1 MSATI
6 ASAITITGNV
16 LVQGQYTNINS
27 LNSTYLQG
35 PILNMTSGGGFPGV
49 VGGGYYHTA
58 VLLANGTVRTF
69 GQNNNGQLG
78 VNDTTARSTPVQVW
92 AISSS
97 AIAVACG
104 RYHTAVLLANGT
116 VQTFGRN
123 DNGQLGVN
131 DTTARSTP
139 VQVFAISSSAIAV
152 AGGYYHTAVLLANG
166 TVRTFGN
173 NGKGQLGVNDTTA
186 RSTPVQVWAISSSAI
201 AVACGIYHTAV
212 LLANGTVQTF
222 GLNFNGQLG
231 VNAATSVTYSTPV
244 QVWAISSSAIAVACG
259 DFHTAVLLAN
269 GTVRTFGQNN
279 NGQLGVNDTANRIT
293 PVQVFA
299 ISSSAIAVACGQYH
313 TAVVLANGTVQTFG
327 YNNNGQLGV
336 NDTTSR
342 STPVQVWAISS
353 SAIAVAGGRFHTAI
367 LLANGTVQTFGRNT
381 TGQLGVNDTTSRSTP
396 VQVLNI
402 TTAGG
407 IAYQSPVLLLGLS
420 AYSSYNV
427 DLSTDYAR
435 KATTST
441 WYTGSDERIKTNIES
456 ANVTR
461 CVDIVQGLDLKYF
474 EWDFPEGTDADDK
487 HSLGWIAQEFAQFFP
502 KSVETNEA
510 HGISDFQNLNSDQI
524 IKVMWGAL
532 RQLRAQLKSQAAT

>member
-49 VGGGYYHTA
+49 VACGWYHTA

-69 GQNNNGQLG
+69 GLNNNGQLG
-78 VNDTTARSTPVQVW
+78 VNDTASRSTPVQVFAISSSAIAVACGRFHTAVLLANGTVQTFGRNNDGQLGVNDTTNRSTPVQVW

-104 RYHTAVLLANGT
+104 GYHTAVLLSNGTVQTFGFNNNSQLGVNDTTERNTPVQVFAISSSAIAVACGRFHTAVLLANGT

-123 DNGQLGVN
+123 NDGQLGVN
-131 DTTARSTP
+131 DTT
-139 VQVFAISSSAIAV
+139 
-152 AGGYYHTAVLLANG
+152 N
-166 TVRTFGN
+166 
-173 NGKGQLGVNDTTA
+173 

-201 AVACGIYHTAV
+201 AVACGNYHTAV

-222 GLNFNGQLG
+222 GDNTNGE
-231 VNAATSVTYSTPV
+231 
-244 QVWAISSSAIAVACG
+244 
-259 DFHTAVLLAN
+259 
-269 GTVRTFGQNN
+269 
-279 NGQLGVNDTANRIT
+279 LGVNDPTERNT

-299 ISSSAIAVACGQYH
+299 ISSSAIAVACGNYH
-313 TAVVLANGTVQTFG
+313 TAVLLANGTVQTFG
-327 YNNNGQLGV
+327 INTNGQLGV
-336 NDTTSR
+336 NDTASR
-342 STPVQVWAISS
+342 LTPVQVFAISS
-353 SAIAVAGGRFHTAI
+353 SAIAVAGGRNHTAI
-367 LLANGTVQTFGRNT
+367 LLANGTVQTFGLNT
-381 TGQLGVNDTTSRSTP
+381 NGQLGVNDTTQRNTP

-407 IAYQSPVLLLGLS
+407 IAYQCPALLLGLS
-420 AYSSYNV
+420 SYSSYNV

-474 EWDFPEGTDADDK
+474 QWDFPEGTDADDK

-502 KSVETNEA
+502 KSVDTNEA

>member
-49 VGGGYYHTA
+49 VACGWYHTA

-69 GQNNNGQLG
+69 GLNNNGQLG
-78 VNDTTARSTPVQVW
+78 VNDTASRSTPVQVFAISSSAIAVACGRFHTAVLLANGTVQTFGRNNDGQLGVNDTTNRSTPVQVW

-104 RYHTAVLLANGT
+104 GYHTAVLLSNGTVQTFGFNNNSQLGVNDTTERNTPVQVFAISSSAIAVACGNYHTAVLLANGT
-116 VQTFGRN
+116 VQTFGIN
-123 DNGQLGVN
+123 TNGQLGVN
-131 DTTARSTP
+131 DTASRLTP

-152 AGGYYHTAVLLANG
+152 AGGRN
-166 TVRTFGN
+166 
-173 NGKGQLGVNDTTA
+173 
-186 RSTPVQVWAISSSAI
+186 
-201 AVACGIYHTAV
+201 
-212 LLANGTVQTF
+212 
-222 GLNFNGQLG
+222 
-231 VNAATSVTYSTPV
+231 
-244 QVWAISSSAIAVACG
+244 
-259 DFHTAVLLAN
+259 
-269 GTVRTFGQNN
+269 
-279 NGQLGVNDTANRIT
+279 
-293 PVQVFA
+293 
-299 ISSSAIAVACGQYH
+299 
-313 TAVVLANGTVQTFG
+313 
-327 YNNNGQLGV
+327 
-336 NDTTSR
+336 
-342 STPVQVWAISS
+342 
-353 SAIAVAGGRFHTAI
+353 HTAI
-367 LLANGTVQTFGRNT
+367 LLANGTVQTFGLNT
-381 TGQLGVNDTTSRSTP
+381 NGQLGVNDTTQRNTP

-407 IAYQSPVLLLGLS
+407 IAYQCPALLLGLS
-420 AYSSYNV
+420 SYSSYNV

-474 EWDFPEGTDADDK
+474 QWDFPEGTDADDK

-502 KSVETNEA
+502 KSVDTNEA

>member
-49 VGGGYYHTA
+49 VACGWYHTA

-69 GQNNNGQLG
+69 GLNNNGQLG
-78 VNDTTARSTPVQVW
+78 VNDTASRSTPVQVFAISSSAIAVACGRFHTAVLLANGTVQTFGRNNDGQLGVNDTTNRSTPVQVW

-104 RYHTAVLLANGT
+104 GYHTAVLLSNGT
-116 VQTFGRN
+116 VQTFGFNNNR
-123 DNGQLGVN
+123 QLGVN
-131 DTTARSTP
+131 DTTERNTP

-152 AGGYYHTAVLLANG
+152 ACGRFHTAVLLANG
-166 TVRTFGN
+166 TVRTFGSN
-173 NGKGQLGVNDTTA
+173 NNGQLGVNDLNN

-201 AVACGIYHTAV
+201 AVACGNYHTAV

-222 GLNFNGQLG
+222 GDNTNGE
-231 VNAATSVTYSTPV
+231 
-244 QVWAISSSAIAVACG
+244 
-259 DFHTAVLLAN
+259 
-269 GTVRTFGQNN
+269 
-279 NGQLGVNDTANRIT
+279 LGVNDPTERNT

-299 ISSSAIAVACGQYH
+299 ISSSAIAVACGNYH
-313 TAVVLANGTVQTFG
+313 TAV
-327 YNNNGQLGV
+327 
-336 NDTTSR
+336 
-342 STPVQVWAISS
+342 
-353 SAIAVAGGRFHTAI
+353 
-367 LLANGTVQTFGRNT
+367 LLANGTVQTFGINT
-381 TGQLGVNDTTSRSTP
+381 NGQLGVNDTTQRNTP

-407 IAYQSPVLLLGLS
+407 IAYQCPALLLGLS
-420 AYSSYNV
+420 SYSSYNV

-474 EWDFPEGTDADDK
+474 QWDFPEGTDADDK

-502 KSVETNEA
+502 KSVDTNEA